1 MRIWTLTGL
10 LLLLATPAAAD
21 EAVGGGADAPEAAA
35 AGSAE
40 ATDAKPEEGA
50 GGQTAAAAGQPF
62 DFMSDGSRIVVE
74 GRGFSIRPPK
84 GWEVHTKHPTLSLLL
99 QIPFKSGLRYR
110 RTIQIASFNGVRYM
124 DELTAKEFE
133 GLIVKKFS
141 GASGSIENFR
151 IRNHMNVEL
160 ADGRPGLLFYTEM
173 VIDGV
178 DLMQAHILVSSTE
191 RHYLMTYTDVR
202 EHFEDDAAAGQF
214 LTEAWDAMVSV
225 ELDGRTPQRF
235 ESMKQ
240 IGIGAGAMLLFLTF
254 LWGVRQWRARRAL
267 AAYADGSGG
276 DADDSSSKV
285 DSGFG
290 GSSDVRTLDEKRA
303 SKKAKSK
310 YKVETRNEPSL
321 PPSSL
326 DKSKLTRSGMSALTA
341 ASQLSVQQKSRE
353 PSVATSDA
361 GLTGFT
367 RFDDEDKAV

>member
-10 LLLLATPAAAD
+10 LLLLATPAVADEDVDGAAD
-21 EAVGGGADAPEAAA
+21 SPEAAA
-35 AGSAE
+35 ESSAE
-40 ATDAKPEEGA
+40 AADAKVE
-50 GGQTAAAAGQPF
+50 AAGEGPAAGAPGQAF
-62 DFMSDGSRIVVE
+62 DLVSDGSRIVVE

-84 GWEVHTKHPTLSLLL
+84 GWELHTKHPTLSLLL
-99 QIPFKSGLRYR
+99 QIPFKSGQRYR
-110 RTIQIASFNGVRYM
+110 RTIQVASFNGARYM

-151 IRNHMNVEL
+151 IRNHLNVEL

-178 DLMQAHILVSSTE
+178 DLMQAHILVSSPD
-191 RHYLMTYTDVR
+191 RHYLMTYTDIR

-214 LTEAWDAMVSV
+214 LTEAWDAMISV
-225 ELDGRTPQRF
+225 ELEGQTPQRF

-240 IGIGAGAMLLFLTF
+240 VGIGAGAMLLLLVV
-254 LWGVRQWRARRAL
+254 LWGMRQWHARRAL
-267 AAYADGSGG
+267 AAYTDDSGG
-276 DADDSSSKV
+276 DVDDSSSKI

-303 SKKAKSK
+303 SK
-310 YKVETRNEPSL
+310 
-321 PPSSL
+321 
-326 DKSKLTRSGMSALTA
+326 SALTA
-341 ASQLSVQQKSRE
+341 TSQLSLQQRSRE
-353 PSVATSDA
+353 PSVSSSDA
-361 GLTGFT
+361 GFT